1 MTITPEATRRGTQ
14 PVDFVNVGRLL
25 SDKEKEI
32 RDKVR
37 SFVNREVIPT
47 AAEYWDKAEF
57 PFDLLPALGELGVVG
72 GSFGEEYGCAGWN
85 NVAYGLAIA
94 ELARGS
100 GSLAT
105 FLHVQS
111 GLAMAAIHALGSEGQ
126 KNKWLSSMAKCEKI
140 GCFGLTEPD
149 AGSDPGSLTTSAVEK
164 DGGYVLNGEKRW
176 IGNAS
181 FADVAVIWARIED
194 EKIGC
199 FLVENNTPGYEAEIL
214 PRKGSQRAVW
224 QTHITMKDC
233 HVPEE
238 NRLPEA
244 KGLGSTL
251 AVLTHSRYGVGWDG
265 LGQAM
270 DCYETALAYAKE
282 RKQFG
287 QPIASFQLV
296 QHKLVKMVNE
306 ISLAQLLSIHM
317 GRLKDADD
325 LDPATVSMFKM
336 NNIAK
341 AREVAALARDV
352 LGGNGILL
360 DYRVM
365 EHMADLEGV
374 YSYEGTNDVN
384 TLIVGQAITGHRA
397 FAPRPPKNAEPDRD
411 DKAERAEQQAE

>member
-25 SDKEKEI
+25 SDEEKEI

-37 SFVNREVIPT
+37 SFVDREVIPT

-57 PFDLLPALGELGVVG
+57 PFDLLPTLGELGVVG

-111 GLAMAAIHALGSEGQ
+111 GLAMAAIHELGSEEQ
-126 KNKWLSSMAKCEKI
+126 KNKWLPSMAKCEKI

-149 AGSDPGSLTTSAVEK
+149 AGSDPGSLMTSAVEK

-181 FADVAVIWARIED
+181 FADVAVIWARTED

-233 HVPEE
+233 HIPKE

-244 KGLGSTL
+244 TGLGSTL

-296 QHKLVKMVNE
+296 QQKLARMVNE
-306 ISLAQLLSIHM
+306 ISLAQLLSIHI

-325 LDPATVSMFKM
+325 LDPTTVSMFKM
-336 NNIAK
+336 NNVAK

-374 YSYEGTNDVN
+374 YTYEGTHDVN

-397 FAPRPPKNAEPDRD
+397 FAPRPPENPEPEKDGR
-411 DKAERAEQQAE
+411 AERAEEG

>member
-1 MTITPEATRRGTQ
+1 MTVTPDVRQRGTPQ
-14 PVDFVNVGRLL
+14 VDFINVNRLL
-25 SDKEKEI
+25 SGEEREV

-37 SFVNREVIPT
+37 AFVDEKVVPT
-47 AAEYWDKAEF
+47 AAEYWDKAQF
-57 PFDLLPALGELGVVG
+57 PFDLLPELGEIGIMG
-72 GSFGEEYGCAGWN
+72 GSFEKEYGCAGWN
-85 NVAYGLAIA
+85 DVAYGLAIA

-111 GLAMAAIHALGSEGQ
+111 GLAMAAIHALGSEEQ
-126 KNKWLSSMAKCEKI
+126 KQKWLPPMAKCEKV

-149 AGSDPGSLTTSAVEK
+149 AGSDPGSMTTTAVVR
-164 DGGYVLNGEKRW
+164 DGGYIINGEKRW
-176 IGNAS
+176 IGNGS
-181 FADVAVIWARIED
+181 MCDVAVIWARTED
-194 EKIGC
+194 DDRIGC
-199 FLVENNTPGYEAEIL
+199 FLVESDNPGYHAEVL

-224 QTHITMKDC
+224 QSHITMEDC
-233 HVPEE
+233 HVPEDA
-238 NRLPEA
+238 RLPEA

-251 AVLTHSRYGVGWDG
+251 SVLTHSRYGVAWDG
-265 LGQAM
+265 LGQAL

-282 RKQFG
+282 REQFG

-296 QHKLVKMVNE
+296 QQKLVEMINE

-317 GRLKDADD
+317 GRLKDSDD

-336 NNIAK
+336 NNAAK
-341 AREVAALARDV
+341 ARKIAALARDV

-374 YSYEGTNDVN
+374 YTYEGTNDVN
-384 TLIVGQAITGHRA
+384 TLIVGQAITGIKA
-397 FAPRPPKNAEPDRD
+397 FVPEPE
-411 DKAERAEQQAE
+411 KGGEAERAEERAE